1 MKYGHL
7 LVSAG
12 DGFQDLAQIPKSA
25 DPQVCG
31 SVFVDSTNG

>member
-1 MKYGHL
+1 MKYSHL

-12 DGFQDLAQIPKSA
+12 DGFQALAQIPKSV
-25 DPQVCG
+25 DPQDCG